1 MKKPSVSAIGLP
13 ILILALCLLTL
24 DHSFAGRGEKTALS
38 PAGAANQEG
47 ATSPALVRISKPSA
61 RKTAYS
67 RPARVTTREDN
78 APPGEDLWTRRKW
91 LGDFDRM
98 VKRRLIRVL
107 VPPSRTFFFVD
118 RGKKQGLTYDTLM
131 LFERDLN
138 KKLKTRHLRVKVLV
152 IPTSRNRLLT
162 DLVAGYG
169 DIAAGNLTITPG
181 RAGQVDFSDPLLTG
195 VNEIVVSRPD
205 APPLRSL
212 FDLSGRRVF
221 VRRSSSYYESLSDLN
236 HTLKSMRKPPVRVIP
251 ADEYLEDEDLLEML
265 NAGLLSLVVVDD
277 TKARFWAGI
286 FPHIRLHPDIKL
298 RTGGRIGWAMR
309 KGSPRLKQVIND
321 FVRRHKKG
329 TLHGNILYRRYL
341 EQTGYIKNNISARE
355 RKKYEQTVSFFR
367 KYGREY
373 GFPFLLLTA
382 LAYQESGLDQHKRSA
397 AGAIGIMQ
405 VLPSTARDK
414 NINIPGIHKLENN
427 IHAGTKYLA
436 FMKKR
441 YFSSSDLDELNSDLF
456 TIAAY
461 NAGPARINQLRRE
474 AARRGLD
481 PNVWFNNVEVVAAA
495 RIGRETV
502 RYVDNIYKYY
512 VAYKQIYQQE
522 QRKKVGKSILE
533 HHFSAQQTPG
543 QSQP

>member
-1 MKKPSVSAIGLP
+1 MKKPSVAAIVIP
-13 ILILALCLLTL
+13 TLILALCLLTL
-24 DHSFAGRGEKTALS
+24 GHYLAGRGEKS
-38 PAGAANQEG
+38 S
-47 ATSPALVRISKPSA
+47 TSADAIVPRQSSAPPSSVRINKPSV

-67 RPARVTTREDN
+67 GPVMATEKEAD
-78 APPGEDLWTRRKW
+78 APPQENLWTRQKW
-91 LGDFDRM
+91 LGDFDGM

-138 KKLKTRHLRVKVLV
+138 KKLKTNHLRIKVLV
-152 IPTSRNRLLT
+152 IPTSRNRLLA

-181 RAGQVDFSDPLLTG
+181 RSSQVDFSDPLLTG

-205 APPLRSL
+205 APPPHSL
-212 FDLSGRRVF
+212 FDLSGRRVH
-221 VRRSSSYYESLSDLN
+221 VRRSSSYYESLTDLN
-236 HTLKSMRKPPVRVIP
+236 DTLKSMGKPPVRVIP
-251 ADEYLEDEDLLEML
+251 ADEYLEDEDLLEMI

-309 KGSPRLKQVIND
+309 KGSPRLKQIVND

-341 EQTGYIKNNISARE
+341 EQTGYIRNNISADE

-382 LAYQESGLDQHKRSA
+382 LAYQESGLNQHKRSA

-461 NAGPARINQLRRE
+461 NAGPARINRLRRE

-533 HHFSAQQTPG
+533 QHFSAQQTPG